1 MKGYIR
7 QASEIGTFDTV
18 GFSGGEAILHFGQ
31 LKECVAY
38 ASSFG
43 FRATLVTN
51 GFWGRNGGRGT
62 EMISELVDAGL
73 KSVSFSVDKFH
84 QEFVPLETVASAM
97 RICEEFGIF
106 SSATLMD
113 QNDMSSAPATIR
125 ALRNELYGKD
135 LVLYPV
141 FPAGDAIG
149 TLPDESI
156 IRECASSGAI
166 CPFEPG
172 VTVMFDGSV
181 RICCSQF
188 SGEIPMTCLG
198 RFDEISLAEAIAAFN
213 ESDLIY
219 VLLKKQLGWFV
230 ERARAMGIHVAEKY
244 SAPCE
249 LCHELFTNE
258 KFLRE
263 MAPVVKEEAY
273 NLRFEKIFA

>member
-1 MKGYIR
+1 MKDYIK

-31 LKECVAY
+31 LKECMAY

-43 FRATLVTN
+43 FRSTLVTN
-51 GFWGRNGGRGT
+51 GFWGRERERGT
-62 EMISELVDAGL
+62 GMISELVDAGL
-73 KSVSFSVDKFH
+73 GGVSFSIDKFH
-84 QEFVPLETVASAM
+84 QEFVPLEAVANAM
-97 RICEEFGIF
+97 RICEEFGVL

-125 ALRNELYGKD
+125 ALRSELYGRD

-141 FPAGDAIG
+141 FPAGDAAG

-156 IRECASSGAI
+156 IRECIASRAI

-172 VTVMFDGSV
+172 ITIMFDGSV

-188 SGEIPMTCLG
+188 SDEIPMTCLG
-198 RFDEISLAEAIAAFN
+198 QFDEISLAEAIAAFN
-213 ESDLIY
+213 ENDLIY
-219 VLLKKQLGWFV
+219 VLLKKQFGWFV
-230 ERARAMGIHVAEKY
+230 ERAIELGVPVAEKY

-263 MAPVVKEEAY
+263 MAPVVKEEAC